1 MANVDLSRVPQY
13 YHKYINLVSSKELQN
28 GFDQYPSEFINFLQS
43 IPEEKWDFRYQ
54 EDKWS
59 IKEMVQ
65 HIMDT
70 ERIFCYRALCF
81 ARKDKTPLPGF
92 DENEYARNAMA
103 DVRSKDE
110 LVSELVT
117 IQSSTALLFKSFT
130 EVMLNEEGV
139 ANGNSVYVK
148 GIGFII
154 LGHSQHH
161 KGILIER
168 YLKEKTIS
176 L

>member
-1 MANVDLSRVPQY
+1 MATVDLSRVPQY
-13 YHKYINLVSSKELQN
+13 YHKYIALASNMELQN
-28 GFDQYPSEFINFLQS
+28 AFDHYPSEFIDFLQS
-43 IPEEKWDFRYQ
+43 IPQEKWDFRYQ

-103 DVRSKDE
+103 DARSKDD
-110 LVSELVT
+110 LISELVT

-130 EVMLNEEGV
+130 EEMLNSEGV

-161 KGILIER
+161 KKILIER
-168 YLKEKTIS
+168 YLQEKTIS
-176 L
+176 F